1 MTQMNADEMMIV
13 VHVFLS
19 LAGSNIRGHSKI
31 TTVLATCKAP
41 CDFTLT
47 PFIQNQ

>member
-19 LAGSNIRGHSKI
+19 SVDSNIISQE
-31 TTVLATCKAP
+31 TES
-41 CDFTLT
+41 
-47 PFIQNQ
+47 QNK